1 MKQIGIRVLALILA
15 GIMSFSALSCA
26 KKETPSAD
34 TGNSAPAKTD
44 ATADH
49 DGPSDPDAPTDKS
62 GGTDPGEPTPGD
74 ASEEAVEP
82 TEPEWPEPDYSDFV
96 MPEET
101 GELTVYGFDMI
112 NLLLS
117 PALELFQEKYPDVKV
132 NFVKMTDDE
141 FEARV
146 ETEVPAGKGPD
157 LLFCYAGTL
166 PDPYKTMAAGLFED
180 LTPYLL
186 NDPDFSF
193 DDFLTG
199 VMDFGK
205 YRGQRQLIPVEVLLP
220 LFKTSVENLADSG
233 IDPDGIRTL
242 EDFCAACMRY
252 HENNPENALF
262 SDGGDED
269 YLSDLIKI
277 SGMSFIDYD
286 RQTPVVNEEM
296 LHPLLD
302 VCRAFDSENGRPVG
316 KDYKQISGVIERM
329 YLGSNLSNSS
339 PMILINDMWIVSHA
353 GETPCILPAKD
364 ISGGTTAEVVSYAA
378 IPIASRNKLN
388 AYRLLDILLSEEI
401 QSGYTKTGWK
411 AAYIRIGSPV
421 RKSSFADHLYFT
433 RDEMFPGDPDI
444 DGYIQVILNFRDSVT
459 SACILPSII
468 RRYLNLEL
476 MPYVRGEKTWDDC
489 YKRFLSTLELYA
501 SE

>member
-1 MKQIGIRVLALILA
+1 MKKRILSLTLSLVLLLA
-15 GIMSFSALSCA
+15 SFAGCGT
-26 KKETPSAD
+26 ENIPAD
-34 TGNSAPAKTD
+34 PGNGTPAKTD
-44 ATADH
+44 APA
-49 DGPSDPDAPTDKS
+49 DPDAPAEK
-62 GGTDPGEPTPGD
+62 PGE
-74 ASEEAVEP
+74 ASEPA
-82 TEPEWPEPDYSDFV
+82 EPEWPEPDYSDFV

-101 GELTVYGFDMI
+101 GELTVYGFEMI
-112 NLLLS
+112 NLVLS
-117 PALELFQEKYPDVKV
+117 PALEIFQEKYPDVKV
-132 NFVKMTDDE
+132 NFVKLTDDE
-141 FEARV
+141 FGARV
-146 ETEVPAGKGPD
+146 ETEIPAGKGPD
-157 LLFCYAGTL
+157 LLFCYANTI
-166 PDPYKTMAAGLFED
+166 PDPYKTMASGLFED
-180 LTPYLL
+180 LTPYFL

-205 YRGQRQLIPVEVLLP
+205 YRGQRQLIPVEVQLP

-277 SGMSFIDYD
+277 SGMSFVDYE
-286 RQTPVVNEEM
+286 RQTPVVDEET
-296 LHPLLD
+296 LHTLLD
-302 VCRAFDSENGRPVG
+302 VCRAFDSEDGRPVG
-316 KDYKQISGVIERM
+316 IDYKQISGVLERM

-339 PMILINDMWIVSHA
+339 PMVLINDMWIVSHA

-364 ISGGTTAEVVSYAA
+364 IGSGTTAEVVSYAA
-378 IPIASRNKLN
+378 IPAASRNKLN
-388 AYRLLDILLSEEI
+388 AYRLLEILLSEDI

-459 SACILPSII
+459 SASILPSII
-468 RRYLNLEL
+468 RRYLNLEM
-476 MPYVRGEKTWDDC
+476 MPYVRGEKGWDDC
-489 YKRFLSTLELYA
+489 WKRFVSTLELYA

>member
-49 DGPSDPDAPTDKS
+49 DGPADHDGQADKS

-74 ASEEAVEP
+74 ASEEAAGLAE
-82 TEPEWPEPDYSDFV
+82 TEWPAPDYSDFV

-205 YRGQRQLIPVEVLLP
+205 YRGQRQLIPIEVLLP

-233 IDPDGIRTL
+233 IDPDG
-242 EDFCAACMRY
+242 MR
-252 HENNPENALF
+252 
-262 SDGGDED
+262 
-269 YLSDLIKI
+269 
-277 SGMSFIDYD
+277 
-286 RQTPVVNEEM
+286 R
-296 LHPLLD
+296 
-302 VCRAFDSENGRPVG
+302 
-316 KDYKQISGVIERM
+316 
-329 YLGSNLSNSS
+329 
-339 PMILINDMWIVSHA
+339 
-353 GETPCILPAKD
+353 
-364 ISGGTTAEVVSYAA
+364 
-378 IPIASRNKLN
+378 
-388 AYRLLDILLSEEI
+388 
-401 QSGYTKTGWK
+401 
-411 AAYIRIGSPV
+411 
-421 RKSSFADHLYFT
+421 
-433 RDEMFPGDPDI
+433 
-444 DGYIQVILNFRDSVT
+444 
-459 SACILPSII
+459 
-468 RRYLNLEL
+468 
-476 MPYVRGEKTWDDC
+476 
-489 YKRFLSTLELYA
+489 LYA
-501 SE
+501 LP